1 MKCHSLDCTT
11 SHLETNTQYRAYFN
25 QQQNAIFTS
34 DVERESASAIQESEN
49 MDCTVSVFTH
59 CLFFPLYPVF
69 SLLLM
74 STPCFIVLLWEERT
88 PLQRLLFCE
97 EEVRQGD
104 KNYRLLWL
112 LRQIAYKL
120 FIFSLLLKP
129 AVITKACPSV
139 MLITIQCQ
147 AAPLLC
153 FHLSHCLSVSL
164 LLSFCTPQLLCVRI
178 FYSFHV
184 CCWAV
189 FSVEHAAEIMNDV
202 SGLSCLSEKILSSP
216 VDKRRSSLS

>member
-1 MKCHSLDCTT
+1 MSNKKQYSQETWEKCNS
-11 SHLETNTQYRAYFN
+11 
-25 QQQNAIFTS
+25 
-34 DVERESASAIQESEN
+34 VEREYGLYCQCFHSLP
-49 MDCTVSVFTH
+49 VFSSLP
-59 CLFFPLYPVF
+59 CFF

-74 STPCFIVLLWEERT
+74 STPCLVVLFWGERT
-88 PLQRLLFCE
+88 LLQRWLFSE
-97 EEVRQGD
+97 VEVRQGD

-147 AAPLLC
+147 TAPLLC
-153 FHLSHCLSVSL
+153 FHLFLCLSVSPL
-164 LLSFCTPQLLCVRI
+164 IRSYTPQLLCVWI

-184 CCWAV
+184 CC
-189 FSVEHAAEIMNDV
+189 
-202 SGLSCLSEKILSSP
+202 
-216 VDKRRSSLS
+216 RS

>member
-1 MKCHSLDCTT
+1 MWEKCNS
-11 SHLETNTQYRAYFN
+11 
-25 QQQNAIFTS
+25 
-34 DVERESASAIQESEN
+34 VEREYGLYCQCFHSLP
-49 MDCTVSVFTH
+49 VFSSLP
-59 CLFFPLYPVF
+59 CFF

-74 STPCFIVLLWEERT
+74 STPCLVVLFWEERT
-88 PLQRLLFCE
+88 LLQRWLFSE
-97 EEVRQGD
+97 VEVRQGD

-147 AAPLLC
+147 TAPLLC
-153 FHLSHCLSVSL
+153 FHLSLCLSVSL
-164 LLSFCTPQLLCVRI
+164 LIRSYTPLLLCVWI

-184 CCWAV
+184 CCW
-189 FSVEHAAEIMNDV
+189 S
-202 SGLSCLSEKILSSP
+202 
-216 VDKRRSSLS
+216 